1 MKKTYKHTLLVA
13 ASAAIIGFSVP
24 LSAQA
29 SVQSGFL
36 QPQAQWAVT
45 NVKGNAPGKGYCAI
59 ARRFG
64 KELILTL
71 AKNQRGETSLAM
83 DFEKGNFYPSQIFDI
98 TLDPGAG
105 QQRYYTS
112 SPASNKAFILKLG
125 KDESFFE
132 ALQHTGYLRAKI
144 DNVSYNFNFVDLER
158 GKDRLEAC
166 VLNMTM
172 PAAGGEG
179 APVQRTDAVYQLS
192 NRIARLE
199 QQNASLKSKVKSDG
213 VQSDGQRSIS
223 SAYLE
228 RARQNRDIN
237 DPGMLDGLRREI
249 RELQLQNKSLQNQM
263 ASAYQN
269 KYTSADAISLH
280 QLRAENHVLEKLLNE
295 QKHEMSRKEVGYK
308 THLDSLKKER
318 NALAHQ
324 LEETNTVLAGY
335 DSSYITSL
343 QDQIK
348 ALEEDKEMLNTA
360 LVQATQKAMLM
371 EVSIPVDGQTT
382 IPDETALMKHVKTL
396 EAENRRLNTLV
407 MAAREQERQMV
418 DEAVKEASAGPVQTK
433 TEVQALANQVGHMRR
448 ENERLQRQLVN
459 YRSDSL
465 ENIKTIRSLR
475 TENKKLRGR
484 VLQLAE
490 IRAENSRLI
499 EMVDNLRTE
508 NSSMKIEMDNF
519 RKVSMQAAMMKD
531 EIKRLQHVSQNWKPA
546 AVEKPIRQINVSSDR
561 TALAKSLN
569 AIMPATGYGENY
581 NKDAVM
587 VHTPQVNEAKSISYK
602 VLEDVQS
609 LLMNAEI
616 ELAEFVKV
624 SAEKSD
630 QHMYEWKSDAL
641 FGTAHVD
648 QDIAPSFF
656 QAAVKDYISQT
667 QSRCTGDFAVMPS
680 ETISYSNV
688 KIDSYEIACVGQAID
703 SAASLVF
710 YHYDT
715 TMVTIA
721 HETPSADMGQ
731 SIMAKEKIIKTLK
744 NS

>member
-1 MKKTYKHTLLVA
+1 MKNLYKHTLLIA
-13 ASAAIIGFSVP
+13 ASTAVIG
-24 LSAQA
+24 LSIPATAQA
-29 SVQSGFL
+29 SVQSAFL

-45 NVKGNAPGKGYCAI
+45 NVKGDAPGKGYCAI

-64 KELILTL
+64 EELILTL
-71 AKNQRGETSLAM
+71 AKNQRGETSIAM
-83 DFEKGNFYPSQIFDI
+83 DFENGNFYPSQIFDI

-144 DNVSYNFNFVDLER
+144 DNVSYNFNFADLER

-172 PAAGGEG
+172 PAAGGES

-199 QQNASLKSKVKSDG
+199 QQNASLKSKVKAGVGEADG
-213 VQSDGQRSIS
+213 HRSIS
-223 SAYLE
+223 SSYLE
-228 RARQNRDIN
+228 RARMSRDIN

-280 QLRAENHVLEKLLNE
+280 QLRAENHVLEKLLSE
-295 QKHEMSRKEVGYK
+295 QKLEMSRKEVGYK

-324 LEETNTVLAGY
+324 LEETKTVLAGY
-335 DSSYITSL
+335 DSTYITSL
-343 QDQIK
+343 QDKIK
-348 ALEEDKEMLNTA
+348 ALEEDKALLNTA

-371 EVSIPVDGQTT
+371 NVSLAGDGQASS
-382 IPDETALMKHVKTL
+382 PDENALMKHIQTL
-396 EAENRRLNTLV
+396 EAENRRLNALV
-407 MAAREQERQMV
+407 MAGREQEKQMV

-433 TEVQALANQVGHMRR
+433 TEVQALADQVVHMRR

-459 YRSDSL
+459 YRTDSL
-465 ENIKTIRSLR
+465 EHIKTIRALR
-475 TENKKLRGR
+475 TENKTLRGR

-508 NSSMKIEMDNF
+508 NSAMKIEMDNF
-519 RKVSMQAAMMKD
+519 REVSLQATMMKD
-531 EIKRLQHVSQNWKPA
+531 EIKRLQQVSDHWSPA
-546 AVEKPIRQINVSSDR
+546 SVEPPIRQINVSSDR
-561 TALAKSLN
+561 TALAHSLN
-569 AIMPATGYGENY
+569 AIMPSTGYG
-581 NKDAVM
+581 
-587 VHTPQVNEAKSISYK
+587 QAKSVSYK
-602 VLEDVQS
+602 MLEDVQS
-609 LLMNAEI
+609 LLMHADI
-616 ELAEFVKV
+616 DLTEFVKV
-624 SAEKSD
+624 SAQKSN
-630 QHMYEWKSDAL
+630 QHVYEWKADAL
-641 FGTAHVD
+641 FGSAHVE

-656 QAAVKDYISQT
+656 QAAVKDYIAKT

-680 ETISYSNV
+680 ETMSYSNV
-688 KIDSYEIACVGQAID
+688 KIDSYEIACVGQDID

-710 YHYDT
+710 YHYGT
-715 TMVTIA
+715 TMVSIA
-721 HETPSADMGQ
+721 HETPSRDMDQ
-731 SIMAKEKIIKTLK
+731 SILAKEKIIKTIQ